1 MEFELDLVMPDNHSI
16 IGEPNRA
23 FLVPQLSMRD
33 QVETTIWY
41 VPNIVEAESSF
52 LAILT
57 GAFELNPTRSLG
69 KYYTMNTINGVALIR
84 ERGER
89 LEHRPIAGDILRI
102 AAVKNPQMR

>member
-1 MEFELDLVMPDNHSI
+1 MEFKLDLVMPDNHSI

-69 KYYTMNTINGVALIR
+69 KYYTINTINGVALIR

-89 LEHRPIAGDILRI
+89 LEHRPITGDMLRI
-102 AAVKNPQMR
+102 AAIKNP